1 MRLFVQNRVATILRM
16 VQWTLNLEDGE
27 PLPLYHV
34 DGELSIADLLTKEHL
49 ISAQDVSGRV
59 VVAKGT

>member
-1 MRLFVQNRVATILRM
+1 M
-16 VQWTLNLEDGE
+16 VQWILSLEVGE